1 METYKEIYA
10 NFLRT
15 TNDKKKY
22 ILGNLPN
29 TFRLKKENIIVNPV
43 GTYFTLLLPNVTY
56 YTPHHYMTTCHKK
69 EEYKTVRYFCDIA
82 VSSTQMD
89 FPIP

>member
-1 METYKEIYA
+1 MTGGD
-10 NFLRT
+10 L
-15 TNDKKKY
+15 
-22 ILGNLPN
+22 LN
-29 TFRLKKENIIVNPV
+29 TFGLKKENINVSPV